1 MGVLEE
7 LGLLKMDF
15 LGLRTLTVIR
25 DTLNIIKHTKGEE
38 IDLQKIPLNSPE
50 VYKMLSRGET
60 SGVFQL
66 ESSGMQSLLKELV
79 PTVFEDIIAVVGLY
93 RPGPIGSG
101 AAQDFIM
108 SKHGKKK
115 ITYLHPMLEPILRET
130 YGIILYQ
137 EQAMKIAQELAGFSL
152 AQADILRKAMGKK
165 QQDVMESQRES
176 FVKGC
181 LKNGIEPSTASEI
194 FDMISYFAGYG
205 FNKAHSAAYALIA
218 YQTAYLKAHYPV
230 EFMASLLTSVMDNT
244 DKVSTYINV
253 CKKMNIKVLPPDINE
268 SLTNFTVVEDKIRFG
283 LAAVKNVGKNAVKAI
298 IETRNKYGK
307 FKTITDFCYRINSGD
322 VTKKTLESLIK
333 CGAFDSLGF
342 YRSQLLAV
350 YEKILESAQNNK
362 KSNLDGQIDLF
373 SMLETDDKQEFR
385 KDVLPDIKEFNKS
398 RLLSMEKETLGF
410 YITDHPLTQYKED
423 IEKIATADS
432 RNLSSY
438 EGEYLDNTNITVC
451 GVIHSYRKKTT
462 RNNNIMVFLTLEDL
476 YGMFEV
482 IIFPNVYE
490 KYSDLLI
497 EDNIVIIKGKASFK
511 EEEEGKLICE
521 EVIPFDKTN
530 KKKIYVRL
538 TKDNDI
544 KTLMEIKKTIVQYP
558 GMVPIYFFIEG
569 SKTAVQADATLWVDI
584 KDDLIDKLASLVGDA
599 NIKIVS

>member
-1 MGVLEE
+1 
-7 LGLLKMDF
+7 
-15 LGLRTLTVIR
+15 
-25 DTLNIIKHTKGEE
+25 
-38 IDLQKIPLNSPE
+38 
-50 VYKMLSRGET
+50 
-60 SGVFQL
+60 
-66 ESSGMQSLLKELV
+66 
-79 PTVFEDIIAVVGLY
+79 
-93 RPGPIGSG
+93 
-101 AAQDFIM
+101 
-108 SKHGKKK
+108 
-115 ITYLHPMLEPILRET
+115 
-130 YGIILYQ
+130 
-137 EQAMKIAQELAGFSL
+137 
-152 AQADILRKAMGKK
+152 
-165 QQDVMESQRES
+165 
-176 FVKGC
+176 
-181 LKNGIEPSTASEI
+181 
-194 FDMISYFAGYG
+194 
-205 FNKAHSAAYALIA
+205 
-218 YQTAYLKAHYPV
+218 
-230 EFMASLLTSVMDNT
+230 
-244 DKVSTYINV
+244 
-253 CKKMNIKVLPPDINE
+253 
-268 SLTNFTVVEDKIRFG
+268 
-283 LAAVKNVGKNAVKAI
+283 
-298 IETRNKYGK
+298 
-307 FKTITDFCYRINSGD
+307 
-322 VTKKTLESLIK
+322 
-333 CGAFDSLGF
+333 
-342 YRSQLLAV
+342 
-350 YEKILESAQNNK
+350 
-362 KSNLDGQIDLF
+362 
-373 SMLETDDKQEFR
+373 MLETDDKQEFR

>member
-1 MGVLEE
+1 M
-7 LGLLKMDF
+7 
-15 LGLRTLTVIR
+15 
-25 DTLNIIKHTKGEE
+25 
-38 IDLQKIPLNSPE
+38 
-50 VYKMLSRGET
+50 T
-60 SGVFQL
+60 SL
-66 ESSGMQSLLKELV
+66 
-79 PTVFEDIIAVVGLY
+79 
-93 RPGPIGSG
+93 
-101 AAQDFIM
+101 
-108 SKHGKKK
+108 
-115 ITYLHPMLEPILRET
+115 
-130 YGIILYQ
+130 
-137 EQAMKIAQELAGFSL
+137 
-152 AQADILRKAMGKK
+152 
-165 QQDVMESQRES
+165 
-176 FVKGC
+176 
-181 LKNGIEPSTASEI
+181 
-194 FDMISYFAGYG
+194 FDQC
-205 FNKAHSAAYALIA
+205 N
-218 YQTAYLKAHYPV
+218 
-230 EFMASLLTSVMDNT
+230 DNT

-530 KKKIYVRL
+530 KK
-538 TKDNDI
+538 
-544 KTLMEIKKTIVQYP
+544 
-558 GMVPIYFFIEG
+558 
-569 SKTAVQADATLWVDI
+569 
-584 KDDLIDKLASLVGDA
+584 DLCSI
-599 NIKIVS
+599 NER